1 MSAAAVIVWAAALV
15 ALAVVVRRGRPAL
28 RVAALQTGTSL
39 RTVLPTLALAL
50 PAAGFLTVLVP
61 DRFAAA
67 LFGAETG
74 LAGHLLATL
83 VGAVLPGGPFVS
95 FPVVL
100 ALWQSGAGTAQMVTL
115 ISAWSVLAV
124 HRLVVWEGP
133 LLGWRFA
140 ALRLA
145 ASLPLPLASG
155 LAAEAILALLP
166 PGTVGR

>member
-1 MSAAAVIVWAAALV
+1 MSASALLVWAAALA
-15 ALAVVVRRGRPAL
+15 ALAVAARRGR
-28 RVAALQTGTSL
+28 AALFSAAAQTGTSL
-39 RTVLPTLALAL
+39 RTILPTLALAL
-50 PAAGFLTVLVP
+50 PAAGFLTVLLP

-67 LFGAETG
+67 LFGEETG

-83 VGAVLPGGPFVS
+83 VGAILPGGPFVS
-95 FPVVL
+95 FPVAL

-115 ISAWSVLAV
+115 MSAWSVLAA

-145 ASLPLPLASG
+145 ASLPLPLLSG
-155 LAAEAILALLP
+155 LAAE
-166 PGTVGR
+166 